1 MSSPNPAE
9 EITKL
14 EKELKT
20 MQDNYLQADQVM
32 KNCRDQIIAIQK
44 AIDTHKMYLPE
55 KSSKS
60 GLYITD
66 KETAE
71 LSNNLGI

>member
-1 MSSPNPAE
+1 MSAPNPQE

-14 EKELKT
+14 EDELKQ

-55 KSSKS
+55 ESVKTEPA
-60 GLYITD
+60 GFT
-66 KETAE
+66 
-71 LSNNLGI
+71 NN